1 MSLAKQC
8 HAMNEYYL
16 TGQWHSHTPILKI
29 KGLLKLGQGELLTSN
44 LSSLTT
50 LPLAVSYSYSLSKF
64 FLLLH
69 DYSIISY
76 KLDNELFEGGIL
88 SESAGKVSMRWEL
101 AMIYLSKLFT
111 LLQKVLQAPH
121 S

>member
-1 MSLAKQC
+1 M
-8 HAMNEYYL
+8 
-16 TGQWHSHTPILKI
+16 
-29 KGLLKLGQGELLTSN
+29 GLLKLGQGELLTSN

-50 LPLAVSYSYSLSKF
+50 LPLAVSYSYSLSKLQLY

-69 DYSIISY
+69 DYSIIIY